1 MLFFLYIKIIFYLH
15 YLYIIFFKIERII
28 AIIRNLDFN
37 KVLLKKRERETKE
50 SLDCKFQIKIL
61 QLFKILKNFLFF

>member
-61 QLFKILKNFLFF
+61 QFFKTLKNFLFF